1 MELTRLMDSVLSD
14 QSYLFLIITANK
26 KDLMKR
32 EILNKNNEQMVL
44 QAQCLT
50 FMLFLVK
57 WKTHSNLLLD
67 KNVCSYLTKRSHRW

>member
-1 MELTRLMDSVLSD
+1 MDSVLSD

-67 KNVCSYLTKRSHRW
+67 KNVSPLVERQTIP

>member
-1 MELTRLMDSVLSD
+1 MDSVLSD

-26 KDLMKR
+26 KDLTKR